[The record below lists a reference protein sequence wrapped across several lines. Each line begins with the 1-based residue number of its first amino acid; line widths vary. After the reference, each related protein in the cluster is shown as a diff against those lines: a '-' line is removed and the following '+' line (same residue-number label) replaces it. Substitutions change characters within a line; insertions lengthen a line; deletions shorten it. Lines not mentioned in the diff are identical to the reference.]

1 MAQAARISDPIGHSP
16 TMSWLLAGLLA
27 GAAIAV
33 AAVAIVGTGG
43 LAAVAMVGAGAA
55 MGAGLGEAMSTMS
68 WAPKEVSGM
77 ISGLC
82 SFNVFTNGKPA
93 ARAHLDMTLCAKHP
107 QAPLPI
113 ATGSATVFINGM
125 PAARVDDT
133 IACSAVITSGSNNV
147 NIGGGTVQTDN
158 IAPEELVPGWVHAAL
173 LVVGIGSAVVLAG
186 PLLAVAGLAGGL
198 LGGLG
203 GGWLGGAIFGEGS
216 DGQKWSA
223 LGGSLIG
230 GLLGA
235 KGGSAWEAARAA
247 RPNQS
252 VSIIGFRGAGKP
264 VDLLGE
270 NPPHPYEVT
279 GHVGYSLD
287 GGKTIYGFGPDVP
300 KNMTAFEAV
309 QSLREGTMYK
319 GIITDDTAVF
329 AEVAK
334 NPSIGRDG
342 APQVVIEQKI
352 PMTQAQYDAVVA
364 AHEAR
369 GVKMPMDDLLYG
381 FPKEGGCT
389 FNCATYPSQMG
400 IPIPETT
407 GNMRTYMP
415 ALEEVGVPWVPKE

>member
-1 MAQAARISDPIGHSP
+1 MPQAARISDPIGHSP

-27 GAAIAV
+27 GAAIAI

-43 LAAVAMVGAGAA
+43 LAAVAIVGGAAA

-82 SFNVFTNGKPA
+82 SLNVFTNNKPA
-93 ARAHLDMTLCAKHP
+93 ARAHLDMVLCAKHP

-113 ATGSATVFINGM
+113 ATGSATVFINGQ

-133 IACSAVITSGSNNV
+133 IACSAVITGGSDNV
-147 NIGGGTVQTDN
+147 YIGGATVKTDD
-158 IAPEELVPGWVHAAL
+158 IAPEDLVPGWVHGAL

-186 PLLAVAGLAGGL
+186 PLLAAAGLAGGL

-203 GGWLGGAIFGEGS
+203 GGMLGGAIFGEGS

-230 GLLGA
+230 GLLGT
-235 KGGSAWEAARAA
+235 KGGSAWQAARADH
-247 RPNQS
+247 S

-264 VDLLGE
+264 ADLLAAE
-270 NPPHPYEVT
+270 PPHPYQVT

-287 GGKTIYGFGPDVP
+287 GGKTIHGFGPDVP
-300 KNMTAFEAV
+300 KSMTAFDAV
-309 QSLREGTMYK
+309 QSLREGKMYK
-319 GIITDDTAVF
+319 GIITDDTPVFKAV
-329 AEVAK
+329 VD
-334 NPSIGRDG
+334 NPRIGRDG

-352 PMTQAQYDAVVA
+352 PMTKAQYDAIA
-364 AHEAR
+364 AVHKAR
-369 GVKMPMDDLLYG
+369 GVEMPMDDLLYG
-381 FPKEGGCT
+381 FPKPGGCT

-407 GNMRTYMP
+407 GNMRSYMP
-415 ALEEVGVPWVPKE
+415 ALEKLGVPWVPKE